1 MTINA
6 IPPIGLGQEAESMTA
21 LSPTQPTDASF
32 GSRLLSGV
40 SQLEQQSETAA
51 TALASYAV
59 GGDVAPHELMIAMEQ
74 AKLSLQF
81 AVEVRNR
88 VVEAYQELA
97 RLQV

>member
-6 IPPIGLGQEAESMTA
+6 ILPVGLGLEAEPVAA
-21 LSPTQPTDASF
+21 LSSAQPANNSF
-32 GSRLLSGV
+32 GAQLLVGV
-40 SQLEQQSETAA
+40 SQLEQQSASA
-51 TALASYAV
+51 STALANYAV

>member
-6 IPPIGLGQEAESMTA
+6 ILPIGFGQEAEPTAA
-21 LSPTQPTDASF
+21 LSPAQPTDHTF
-32 GSRLLSGV
+32 GSQLLAGV
-40 SQLEQQSETAA
+40 SQLEQQSESAS

-59 GGDVAPHELMIAMEQ
+59 GGEVAPHELMIAMEQ